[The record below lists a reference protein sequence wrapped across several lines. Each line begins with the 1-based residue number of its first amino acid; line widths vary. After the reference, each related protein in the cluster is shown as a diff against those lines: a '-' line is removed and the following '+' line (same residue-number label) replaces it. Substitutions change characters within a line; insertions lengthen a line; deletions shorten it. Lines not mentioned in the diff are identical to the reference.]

1 MRKHGILFHGYVD
14 DTQLYIRFRHGD
26 AVSLAD
32 AIRRLEMC
40 IQEIRMWMTANKL
53 KLNDGKTD
61 FMVILSAYYRQLR
74 TSLEIAIKVG
84 NTNIHPTMSVKNLGV
99 TLDTNMTMHPHVNQ
113 IVQTAYVHLRA
124 ISRIGRF
131 KNYDTCASG
140 VQA

>member
-74 TSLEIAIKVG
+74 TSLEIAKKVG

-99 TLDTNMTMHPHVNQ
+99 TLNTNMTMHPHVNQ